1 MIKFFRHIR
10 KDLMEK
16 NKTGKPALPAGR
28 YLKYAIGEIVLVVI
42 GILIAL
48 SINNWNERRKIE
60 NQGKEY
66 TGEIYG
72 DLKKEVSNLN
82 GIVSGLQKQ
91 YDATENALT
100 IFESRDHMIKD
111 SLEFTNKL
119 WAAEKIFIVQRDQNT
134 FDKLRTS
141 GLSGIIK
148 NDSLINLLD
157 TFYKNFDIRITNFK
171 DYPTQ
176 VRMDLRRI
184 TFPMGTSN
192 DFKDG
197 LLNGTFTPAYFKE
210 YFDSEESYE
219 ILLSIYKTSHY
230 NIGFFSKSLKEANDL
245 LIYLEDT
252 YNEFS
257 PLNQ

>member
-1 MIKFFRHIR
+1 
-10 KDLMEK
+10 ME
-16 NKTGKPALPAGR
+16 NKTGK

-60 NQGKEY
+60 KQGKEY
-66 TGEIYG
+66 IGEIYG

-100 IFESRDHMIKD
+100 IFESSDHMIKD
-111 SLEFTNKL
+111 PLKFTNNL
-119 WAAEKIFIVQRDQNT
+119 WDAESIFIVQRDQNT

-141 GLSGIIK
+141 GLSGTIK
-148 NDSLINLLD
+148 NDTLINLLD
-157 TFYKNFDIRITNFK
+157 TFYKNFDIRITNFNE
-171 DYPTQ
+171 YPTQ
-176 VRMDLRRI
+176 IRMDLRRI

-192 DFKDG
+192 DFKKG
-197 LLNGTFTPAYFKE
+197 LLNGIFTPAYFKE
-210 YFDSEESYE
+210 YLDSEESYG
-219 ILLSIYKTSHY
+219 ILLSIYKTSYY
-230 NIGFFSKSLKEANDL
+230 NIDFFNKSLKEANNL
-245 LIYLEDT
+245 LIYIEDT
-252 YNEFS
+252 YNEIS

>member
-1 MIKFFRHIR
+1 MG
-10 KDLMEK
+10 E
-16 NKTGKPALPAGR
+16 NKTGK
-28 YLKYAIGEIVLVVI
+28 YLKYAIGEIILVVI

-66 TGEIYG
+66 IGEIYG

-82 GIVSGLQKQ
+82 SIVSGLQKQ
-91 YDATENALT
+91 YDATENALK
-100 IFESRDHMIKD
+100 IFESPDHMIKD
-111 SLEFTNKL
+111 SLKFTNNL
-119 WAAEKIFIVQRDQNT
+119 WDAEGVFIVQRDQNT

-141 GLSGIIK
+141 GLSNIIK

-157 TFYKNFDIRITNFK
+157 EFYKNFDIRITNFN

-192 DFKDG
+192 DFNDG
-197 LLNGTFTPAYFKE
+197 LLKGTFTPAYIKE
-210 YFDSEESYE
+210 YLDSEESYE

-230 NIGFFSKSLKEANDL
+230 NIGFFEASLVEASNL
-245 LIYLEDT
+245 KNYIEENYIELK
-252 YNEFS
+252 N
-257 PLNQ
+257 